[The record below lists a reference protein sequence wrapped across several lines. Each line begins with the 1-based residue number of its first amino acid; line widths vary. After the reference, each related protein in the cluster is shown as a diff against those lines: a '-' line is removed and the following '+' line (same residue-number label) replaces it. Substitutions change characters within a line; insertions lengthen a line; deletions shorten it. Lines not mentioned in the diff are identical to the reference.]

1 MKNLLKYLPACMLAI
16 FAFAACDDEAEFPG
30 SPGNPEI
37 VSPQVP
43 ASAYFADSIP
53 FSATVSDTKVP
64 LSTLKA
70 QLYYGEDKVSE
81 TTIRTKQM
89 ALIKAKFMRHF

>member
-1 MKNLLKYLPACMLAI
+1 MLAI
-16 FAFAACDDEAEFPG
+16 SLLLPATMKLNSG
-30 SPGNPEI
+30 SSGNPEI

-81 TTIRTKQM
+81 TTIRTKTDGHLSRQN
-89 ALIKAKFMRHF
+89 FMRHF